1 MHTFYTYITGPLL
14 WFSII
19 LFFTGSL
26 IRIISLLVLTIKKER
41 FLFSFLSI
49 KYALR
54 SMSHWIVPF
63 WPITTRK
70 RPFLTITGFIFHI
83 SLFVAPLFFISH
95 VVLFY
100 EAWNL
105 PWIVMSDRISDIFTL
120 AVIGSCLF
128 FLTRR
133 LFVKDIR
140 YISSVS
146 DFGILA
152 IIVLPFITGFW
163 AYHQLPGYSIMHL
176 IHILSGEI
184 LIAIIPFTRLNHMIF
199 GILTRIYMSSEFGGV
214 KTARDW

>member
-1 MHTFYTYITGPLL
+1 MHTFYTFITGPLL
-14 WFSII
+14 WLSII

-26 IRIISLLVLTIKKER
+26 IRVISLLVLTIKKER

-63 WPITTRK
+63 WPLTTRK

-83 SLFVAPLFFISH
+83 ALFAAPLFFISH
-95 VVLFY
+95 VILFY

-105 PWIVMSDRISDIFTL
+105 PWIIIPDTISDILTI

-128 FLTRR
+128 FLSRR
-133 LFVKDIR
+133 LFVRDIR

-152 IIVLPFITGFW
+152 IVVIPFITGFW
-163 AYHQLPGYSIMHL
+163 AYHQLPCYSIIHL

-184 LIAIIPFTRLNHMIF
+184 LIAVIPFTRLNHMIF
-199 GILTRIYMSSEFGGV
+199 GVLTRIYMSSEFGGV

>member
-105 PWIVMSDRISDIFTL
+105 PWIVMSDRISDILTL

-184 LIAIIPFTRLNHMIF
+184 LIAVIPFTRLNHMIF

>member
-105 PWIVMSDRISDIFTL
+105 PWIVMSDRISDILTL

-163 AYHQLPGYSIMHL
+163 AYHQLPGYSIIHL

-184 LIAIIPFTRLNHMIF
+184 LIAVIPFTRLNHMIF

>member
-1 MHTFYTYITGPLL
+1 MHTLYAYITGPLL
-14 WFSII
+14 WLSVI

-26 IRIISLLVLTIKKER
+26 IRVISLLVLTIKKER

-105 PWIVMSDRISDIFTL
+105 PWIVMPDSISDILTL

-128 FLTRR
+128 FLSRR

-146 DFGILA
+146 DLGILA

-163 AYHQLPGYSIMHL
+163 AYHQLPGYSIIHI

-199 GILTRIYMSSEFGGV
+199 GVLTRIYMSSEFGGV

>member
-1 MHTFYTYITGPLL
+1 MHTFYTFITGPLL
-14 WFSII
+14 WLSII

-26 IRIISLLVLTIKKER
+26 IRVISLLVLTIKKER

-63 WPITTRK
+63 WPLTTRK

-83 SLFVAPLFFISH
+83 ALFAAPLFFISH
-95 VVLFY
+95 VILFY

-105 PWIVMSDRISDIFTL
+105 PWIIIPDTISDILTI

-128 FLTRR
+128 FLSRR
-133 LFVKDIR
+133 LFVRDIR

-152 IIVLPFITGFW
+152 IVVIPFITGFW
-163 AYHQLPGYSIMHL
+163 AYHQLPCYSIMHL

-184 LIAIIPFTRLNHMIF
+184 LIAVIPFTRLNHMIF
-199 GILTRIYMSSEFGGV
+199 GVLTRIYMSSEFGGV